1 MLQKLLKYNYK
12 SVKRFGIPAIIA
24 LAALIPIS
32 GFAGYFVVRAIEKA
46 SEKGDAAI
54 ALGSIFG
61 MLLLL
66 AFVGVLYVAL
76 FGVVVAILVDFYK
89 STATDEAYL
98 TFTLPVTPKQIILSK
113 LINSWLWQVATGLL
127 AILAVVSLVIG
138 IFAGIASVTEPG
150 YSVGSSFT
158 EMPSVRDIVDGVK
171 FIAFV
176 VEYVVTLLI
185 GVAAT
190 ALASFTA
197 IFFGSII
204 SKKHKALSA
213 IGCMLGVFALNG
225 VVGGVVQ
232 SIVQVALDVSA
243 NANFIDSYVV
253 TYAVIAVYQ
262 LGMAFIYYFILKH
275 LMTNRLNLA

>member
-24 LAALIPIS
+24 LAALIPVS

-61 MLLLL
+61 VLLML
-66 AFVGVLYVAL
+66 AFVGILYVAI
-76 FGVVVAILVDFYK
+76 FGVIVAIMVDFYK

-113 LINSWLWQVATGLL
+113 LINAWLWQVLTGLL
-127 AILAVVSLVIG
+127 AVLAGASLVIG
-138 IFAGIASVTEPG
+138 IFVGIASVTEPG

-158 EMPSVRDIVDGVK
+158 EMPSVRDLVDGAK
-171 FIAFV
+171 AIAFV
-176 VEYVVTLLI
+176 VEYVITLLV
-185 GVAAT
+185 GLATT
-190 ALASFTA
+190 ALACFTA

-225 VVGGVVQ
+225 TVSG
-232 SIVQVALDVSA
+232 IVQTVTSTVLDVSVGGGYLDA
-243 NANFIDSYVV
+243 YVV
-253 TYAVIAVYQ
+253 TFAIMAVYQ
-262 LGMAFIYYFILKH
+262 LGMAFVYYFILKH
-275 LMTNRLNLA
+275 LMSKRLNLA

>member
-24 LAALIPIS
+24 LAALIPVS

-61 MLLLL
+61 VLLML
-66 AFVGVLYVAL
+66 AFVGILYVAI
-76 FGVVVAILVDFYK
+76 FGVIVAIMVDFYK

-113 LINSWLWQVATGLL
+113 LINAWLWQVLTGLL
-127 AILAVVSLVIG
+127 AVLAGISLIVGLAVGVSS
-138 IFAGIASVTEPG
+138 IAEPG
-150 YSVGSSFT
+150 YSIVPA
-158 EMPSVRDIVDGVK
+158 EMPSVGDIVDGVK
-171 FIAFV
+171 FIALV

-185 GVAAT
+185 GLATT
-190 ALASFTA
+190 ALACFTA

-225 VVGGVVQ
+225 TVSG
-232 SIVQVALDVSA
+232 IVQTVTSTVLDVSVGGGYLDA
-243 NANFIDSYVV
+243 YVV
-253 TYAVIAVYQ
+253 TFAIIAVYQ
-262 LGMAFIYYFILKH
+262 LGMAFVYYFILKH

>member
-24 LAALIPIS
+24 LAALIPVS
-32 GFAGYFVVRAIEKA
+32 GFAAFFIIRAIENA
-46 SEKGDAAI
+46 TEKGDVASI
-54 ALGSIFG
+54 LGSIFG

-89 STATDEAYL
+89 TTATDEAYL

-138 IFAGIASVTEPG
+138 AFVGIASVTEPG
-150 YSVGSSFT
+150 YSVGSAFS
-158 EMPSVRDIVDGVK
+158 EMPSLMDIMDEVK
-171 FIAFV
+171 FIVLV

-204 SKKHKALSA
+204 SKKHKVLSA

-225 VVGGVVQ
+225 TVSG
-232 SIVQVALDVSA
+232 IVQTVTSTVLDVSVGG
-243 NANFIDSYVV
+243 NYIDAYVV
-253 TYAVIAVYQ
+253 TYAIMAVYQ
-262 LGMAFIYYFILKH
+262 LGMAFVYYFILKH